1 MGNLELYLSRVAAPT
16 SWKEFLHCKHARRN
30 GKRDVKK
37 KSVGAASESP
47 PWPRKRQADTDYRF
61 SGQLHA
67 EDRVSVS
74 GPSVHLQ
81 ALQQGHPR
89 KVNTADL
96 SPSRAESGKQT

>member
-47 PWPRKRQADTDYRF
+47 PWPRKRQADADY
-61 SGQLHA
+61 
-67 EDRVSVS
+67 RVSVS

-81 ALQQGHPR
+81 ALQQGHPW

-96 SPSRAESGKQT
+96 SPSRAENGKQK